1 MTAGIIAS
9 LDVMGGDKGAEIV
22 LPGAELALSRFPD
35 LSFRLFGD
43 EAVVRPLLSRYP
55 KLAAAATFEHCEVSI
70 RMDDKPSQALRRG
83 RGKSSMWRAI
93 EAVKEGAG
101 YAVSAGNTGALMA
114 MANFCLR
121 GSGEVH
127 RPAIAAVWPTLRGES
142 VVLDC
147 GSSIGADADTLFA
160 YAIMGSAMARALL
173 GKERPTVGLLNVGVE
188 EVKGLEEIRTASQM
202 LRDANLPDLEYIGFV
217 EGSDIGKGTAD
228 VVVTEG
234 FAGNIALKVAE
245 GTARQVAGYMREAI
259 SATFLSRLGYL
270 IARGAFNKLRLKLN
284 PSRANGGV
292 FLGLNGIVIKSHGG
306 TDVEGFA
313 NAIEVG
319 RSVALGHIVDRIN
332 SDLAAFRARLAET
345 APADE
350 LAEQGV
356 K

>member
-1 MTAGIIAS
+1 MTARIIAS
-9 LDVMGGDKGAEIV
+9 LDVMGGDKGPEIV

-35 LSFRLFGD
+35 IGYRLFGD
-43 EAVVRPLLSRYP
+43 EALVRPLLARFP
-55 KLAAAATFEHCEVSI
+55 KVADVSTFEHCEVSVK
-70 RMDDKPSQALRRG
+70 MDDKPSQALRRG

-93 EAVKEGAG
+93 EATKEGAD

-127 RPAIAAVWPTLRGES
+127 RPAIAGVWPTLKGES

-173 GKERPTVGLLNVGVE
+173 GKQRPTVGLLNVGVE

-202 LRDANLPDLEYIGFV
+202 LRDADLHDLQYIGFV

-259 SATFLSRLGYL
+259 AETFLSRLGYF
-270 IARGAFNKLRLKLN
+270 IARGAFRKLRTKLN
-284 PSRANGGV
+284 PSRSNGGV

-313 NAIEVG
+313 TAIEVG
-319 RSVALGHIVDRIN
+319 RSVARGKIVDRIN
-332 SDLAAFRARLAET
+332 NDLAASRARLAAAGALAET
-345 APADE
+345 AA
-350 LAEQGV
+350 